1 MEWSVKKQE
10 YSARHKDSKGRTW
23 GYLTGKEL
31 MERYPN
37 GGYRIVA
44 DMRRKEGR
52 TEDLLLKDKGEA
64 YRLHPYQRKRKRLER
79 TVGYIDVS
87 TDTEKDAYVRI
98 VKHALFRGLILPVMI
113 LLLLAGGVFLGWWLS
128 SREQVP
134 GLDETAVSYRR
145 EGLENTDPE
154 SISVPGV
161 SILKMEAGQRTVE
174 FPLVNP
180 EGNACYMKYT
190 IQDMETGEILYQSGR
205 IEPGKAVLNFDLN
218 CTLDPGTYQILVKIQ
233 TSDINDYTVELNGAQ
248 IPAELVVE

>member
-52 TEDLLLKDKGEA
+52 TEDLLLKDKGA
-64 YRLHPYQRKRKRLER
+64 VWCLHSYQRKKSRLER

-87 TDTEKDAYVRI
+87 TDTEKDVYVRI
-98 VKHALFRGLILPVMI
+98 VKRTLFRGLILPVLI

-128 SREQVP
+128 RQNQVP
-134 GLDETAVSYRR
+134 GLDEAAVSYRV
-145 EGLENTDPE
+145 EGMKNTDPE
-154 SISVPGV
+154 SIALPGISLV
-161 SILKMEAGQRTVE
+161 EMEAGQRTVE
-174 FPLVNP
+174 FPLINP
-180 EGNACYMKYT
+180 EGNVCYMKYIISET
-190 IQDMETGEILYQSGR
+190 ETGEILYESGL
-205 IEPGKAVLNFDLN
+205 IEPGMAVMNFELNR
-218 CTLDPGTYQILVKIQ
+218 TLEPGTYDILVQVK

-248 IPAELVVE
+248 IPAELVVK